1 VSLNQPPIRGGG
13 SPAFT
18 DARSCKEWLNALPLT
33 NIPQAQALVL
43 ESLRALNQS
52 DFDALERLKCMELM
66 RDKIAF
72 LQGEQ
77 RSRYFGKSLPLSAN
91 DNTAWNTGRTLLEE
105 MEAGYRAC
113 FAAAADSPALAPHAA
128 LIAQRTIRYIGAQ
141 MLFHAAV
148 YRRFDPELWTR
159 LHGQYGQAEAA
170 GIATEPVKDS
180 LEGADDGV
188 SSPMES
194 YLQVVLIQAA
204 YLSEMTAP
212 QMDFAEALIRMWVRK
227 VRVLTAPRDG
237 AAPTLHPLAVDLS
250 KSLGARPLAHGELGA
265 QHRIVDVEGLSSSLR
280 KRIQG
285 LQNEEGAASLGL
297 PPQVSGLDALSQ
309 MQRLHK
315 LWCEGAPPRP
325 AARPSD
331 VQTAGLVFGVADI
344 HFFVTG
350 GKTFEQPDRKREM
363 TRQEQQ
369 DIEVFGQVTERTQ
382 SRMVGEHNFTVEPWP
397 VVDEMRGAWRVRRPA
412 TTSKGVA
419 IGRLVAMRM
428 GDTAPFYLGM
438 VSALAQETDGRII
451 ITITLFPG
459 RPEAIPV
466 RAADARNRANAK
478 WTEAFRLPALEK
490 ANIPASLVVPGGI
503 ASRGRGIEL
512 WQAEGHIQETT
523 VYEMLEHGTDFDRIT
538 TF

>member
-1 VSLNQPPIRGGG
+1 MSVTQPPTRSGG
-13 SPAFT
+13 AMAYT
-18 DARSCKEWLNALPLT
+18 DARGCKEWLNALPLT

-43 ESLRALNQS
+43 DSLRGLNQS
-52 DFDALERLKCMELM
+52 DFDGLERLKCMELM

-77 RSRYFGKSLPLSAN
+77 RARYFGKSLPLSAN

-105 MEAGYRAC
+105 METGYRAC
-113 FAAAADSPALAPHAA
+113 HADSAANPALAPHAA
-128 LIAQRTIRYIGAQ
+128 LIAQRVIRYIGAQ

-148 YRRFDPELWTR
+148 YRRFDPDLWTR
-159 LHGQYGQAEAA
+159 LHKQYQEAEAA
-170 GIATEPVKDS
+170 GIAADHVKDS

-212 QMDFAEALIRMWVRK
+212 QMDFAEALIRMWLRK
-227 VRVLTAPRDG
+227 LRVLSAPKEG
-237 AAPTLHPLAVDLS
+237 AAPAVYPLVVDS
-250 KSLGARPLAHGELGA
+250 ARPIGARPLAPSELVEN
-265 QHRIVDVEGLSSSLR
+265 HRIIDVEGISMSLR
-280 KRIQG
+280 KRIHG
-285 LQNEEGAASLGL
+285 LQNDEEPATLGL
-297 PPQVSGLDALSQ
+297 PPQVSGLDPLSQ

-325 AARPSD
+325 PAKESD
-331 VQTAGLVFGVADI
+331 VKLAGVVFGVPEI

-350 GKTFEQPDRKREM
+350 GKPFEQPDKKREF
-363 TRQEQQ
+363 TSQEKQ

-382 SRMVGEHNFTVEPWP
+382 NRMMAVHNFTVESWP
-397 VVDEMRGAWRVRRPA
+397 VIDEMRGAWRLQRPA
-412 TTSKGVA
+412 STSKGVA

-438 VSALAQETDGRII
+438 VSALVQETDGRII

-459 RPEAIPV
+459 RPEAVPV

-478 WTEAFRLPALEK
+478 WVEAFRLPPLEK
-490 ANIPASLVVPGGI
+490 ANIPASLVVPNGV
-503 ASRGRGIEL
+503 ASRGRGLDL
-512 WQAEGHIQETT
+512 WQGEGDVKETT

>member
-1 VSLNQPPIRGGG
+1 MSF
-13 SPAFT
+13 S

-43 ESLRALNQS
+43 ESLRGLNQS
-52 DFDALERLKCMELM
+52 DFDGLERLKCMELM

-77 RSRYFGKSLPLSAN
+77 RARYFGKSLPLSAN

-113 FAAAADSPALAPHAA
+113 LADAAANPALAPHAA
-128 LIAQRTIRYIGAQ
+128 LIAQRVIRYIGAQ

-148 YRRFDPELWTR
+148 YRRFDPDLWTR
-159 LHGQYGQAEAA
+159 LHKQYQDAEAA
-170 GIATEPVKDS
+170 GIADGHVKDS

-194 YLQVVLIQAA
+194 YVQVVLIQAA

-212 QMDFAEALIRMWVRK
+212 QMDFAEALIRMWLRK
-227 VRVLTAPRDG
+227 VKVLATPREG
-237 AAPTLHPLAVDLS
+237 AAPALHPLVVDPA
-250 KSLGARPLAHGELGA
+250 KPIGARPLAPSELTA
-265 QHRIVDVEGLSSSLR
+265 NHRILDVEGVSLSLR
-280 KRIQG
+280 KRIHG
-285 LQNEEGAASLGL
+285 LQNDEDPASLGL
-297 PPQVSGLDALSQ
+297 PPQVSGLDPLSQ

-325 AARPSD
+325 PAKESD
-331 VQTAGLVFGVADI
+331 VKTAGLVFGITDI

-350 GKTFEQPDRKREM
+350 GKMFEQPDKKREL
-363 TRQEQQ
+363 TRQEKQ

-382 SRMVGEHNFTVEPWP
+382 SRMVAEHNFTVEPWP
-397 VVDEMRGAWRVRRPA
+397 VVDEMRGAWRVQRPT

-428 GDTAPFYLGM
+428 GDTAPFFLGM

-459 RPEAIPV
+459 RPEAVPV
-466 RAADARNRANAK
+466 RAADARNRANPK
-478 WTEAFRLPALEK
+478 WVEAFRLPALEK
-490 ANIPASLVVPGGI
+490 ANIPASFVVASGI
-503 ASRGRGIEL
+503 ASRGRGLEI
-512 WQAEGHIQETT
+512 WQGEGSVKETT

>member
-1 VSLNQPPIRGGG
+1 MSVTQPPIRSGTV
-13 SPAFT
+13 SFT

-43 ESLRALNQS
+43 EALRGLNQAA
-52 DFDALERLKCMELM
+52 FDGLERLKCMELM

-91 DNTAWNTGRTLLEE
+91 DSTAWTTGCTLLEE

-113 FAAAADSPALAPHAA
+113 LADAAGNSALAPHAA
-128 LIAQRTIRYIGAQ
+128 LIAQRVIRYIGAQ

-148 YRRFDPELWTR
+148 YRRFDPDLWTR
-159 LHGQYGQAEAA
+159 LHQQFQQAEAA
-170 GIATEPVKDS
+170 GFAAEHVKDS
-180 LEGADDGV
+180 LEGADEGV

-194 YLQVVLIQAA
+194 YVQVVLIQAA

-212 QMDFAEALIRMWVRK
+212 QMDFAEALIRMWLRK
-227 VRVLTAPRDG
+227 VKVLAGPKED
-237 AAPTLHPLAVDLS
+237 AAPAAHPLVVDLV
-250 KSLGARPLAHGELGA
+250 KSIGARPLASSELA
-265 QHRIVDVEGLSSSLR
+265 ANHRIIDVEGISLSLR
-280 KRIQG
+280 KRIHG
-285 LQNEEGAASLGL
+285 LQNEEDPASLGL
-297 PPQVSGLDALSQ
+297 PPQVSGLDPLSQ
-309 MQRLHK
+309 MQRLRK

-325 AARPSD
+325 PAKESD
-331 VQTAGLVFGVADI
+331 VKTAGLVFGLPDI
-344 HFFVTG
+344 HFFVSG
-350 GKTFEQPDRKREM
+350 GKVFEQPDKKRDL
-363 TRQEQQ
+363 TRQEKQ
-369 DIEVFGQVTERTQ
+369 DIEVFGQVTERTH
-382 SRMVGEHNFTVEPWP
+382 SRMVAEHNFNVEAWP
-397 VVDEMRGAWRVRRPA
+397 VVDEMRGAWRLQRPSS
-412 TTSKGVA
+412 TSKQVA

-428 GDTAPFYLGM
+428 GDTAPFFLGM
-438 VSALAQETDGRII
+438 VSALVQETDGRII

-478 WTEAFRLPALEK
+478 WGEAFRLPPLEK
-490 ANIPASLVVPGGI
+490 ANIPASLVVASGV

-512 WQAEGHIQETT
+512 WQRDGSIKETT

>member
-1 VSLNQPPIRGGG
+1 MSVSQPPTRSGM
-13 SPAFT
+13 PFT
-18 DARSCKEWLNALPLT
+18 EARSCKEWLNALPLT

-43 ESLRALNQS
+43 DSLRGLNQG

-113 FAAAADSPALAPHAA
+113 LPDAAHNAALAPHAA
-128 LIAQRTIRYIGAQ
+128 LIAQRVTRYIGAQ

-148 YRRFDPELWTR
+148 YRRFDPALWTR
-159 LHGQYGQAEAA
+159 LHQQYQQAEAA
-170 GIATEPVKDS
+170 GVATEAVKDS
-180 LEGADDGV
+180 LEGTDDGI
-188 SSPMES
+188 SSPVDA
-194 YLQVVLIQAA
+194 YVQVVLIQAA

-212 QMDFAEALIRMWVRK
+212 QMDFAEALLRMWVRK
-227 VRVLTAPRDG
+227 VRVLASPKEG
-237 AAPTLHPLAVDLS
+237 AAPAIHPLVVDFD
-250 KSLGARPLAHGELGA
+250 KPIGARPVAHADLAG
-265 QHRIVDVEGLSSSLR
+265 QHRIFDMEGISLSLR
-280 KRIQG
+280 KRIHG
-285 LQNEEGAASLGL
+285 LQNEEEPAALGL
-297 PPQVSGLDALSQ
+297 PPQSSGLDPLSQ

-325 AARPSD
+325 PAKESD
-331 VQTAGLVFGVADI
+331 VKAAGLVFGIADI

-350 GKTFEQPDRKREM
+350 GKIFEQPDRKREL
-363 TRQEQQ
+363 TRQEKQ
-369 DIEVFGQVTERTQ
+369 DIEVFGQVTSRTQ
-382 SRMVGEHNFTVEPWP
+382 NRMMAEHNFTVESWP
-397 VVDEMRGAWRVRRPA
+397 VIDEMRGAWRVQRPA
-412 TTSKGVA
+412 STSKGVA

-428 GDTAPFYLGM
+428 GDAAPFFLGM
-438 VSALAQETDGRII
+438 VSALSQETDGRII

-459 RPEAIPV
+459 RPEAVPL
-466 RAADARNRANAK
+466 RAADSRNRANAK
-478 WTEAFRLPALEK
+478 WVEAFRLPPLEK
-490 ANIPASLVVPGGI
+490 ANIPASLVVPNGV

-512 WQAEGHIQETT
+512 WLSDGNTKETT